1 MVKITVLTDNNT
13 FIDRY
18 FLAEPGLSFYI
29 EEGPTRIL
37 FDCGYSDV
45 FLRNATA
52 MGIDL
57 ALLDHVVLSH
67 GHLDHTWGLMDWIRM
82 VGSARFENRLF
93 KKPNLVTHPRTLMA
107 TSADSVGEIGSML
120 SAQSLSSYFHVALS
134 ATPVALTERITF
146 LGQIPRI
153 MDFEPNMVIVR
164 KEGEYQA
171 DDLSEDSA
179 LVYAGDCGLVIITGC
194 SHAGI
199 CNIVEYARKVCGD
212 SRVVDVIGGLHLLD
226 PSQSQLEG
234 TLSYLAKL
242 NLRGLHACHCTDLA
256 SKIALSSVAPLQQTG
271 VGLTLQ
277 YP

>member
-1 MVKITVLTDNNT
+1 MKITVLTDNNT

-45 FLRNATA
+45 FLRNAAA

-57 ALLDHVVLSH
+57 AQLDYLVLSH
-67 GHLDHTWGLMDWIRM
+67 GHLDHTWGLMDWVRM
-82 VGSARFENRLF
+82 MGAARFEHRVF
-93 KKPNLVTHPRTLMA
+93 QKPQLVTHPRPLVA
-107 TSADSVGEIGSML
+107 THAEPVGEIGSML
-120 SAQSLSSYFHVALS
+120 SAQSLSSYFDVALS
-134 ATPVALTERITF
+134 AVPVALTDRITF

-153 MDFEPNMVIVR
+153 MDFEPCPTIGQ
-164 KEGEYQA
+164 KEGDAQE

-179 LVYAGDCGLVIITGC
+179 LVYAGDSGLVVITGC

-212 SRVVDVIGGLHLLD
+212 SRVVDILGGLHLLN
-226 PSQSQLEG
+226 PSQTQLAG
-234 TLSYLAKL
+234 TLSYLDKL
-242 NLRGLHACHCTDLA
+242 NLSALHACHCTDLA
-256 SKIALSSVAPLQQTG
+256 SKIALASVAPLQETG